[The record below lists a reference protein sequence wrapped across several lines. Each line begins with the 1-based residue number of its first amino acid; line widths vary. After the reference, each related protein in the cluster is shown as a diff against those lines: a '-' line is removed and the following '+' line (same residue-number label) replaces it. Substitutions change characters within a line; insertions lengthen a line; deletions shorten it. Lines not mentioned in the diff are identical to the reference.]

1 MDSLTLM
8 FSQLMYAVQRLSD
21 RVLYLEQE
29 LTETKMELENARNE
43 TQRALELEADNNMEL
58 RAENDRL
65 RAELATIYE
74 TYAILDQ
81 KY

>member
-1 MDSLTLM
+1 
-8 FSQLMYAVQRLSD
+8 
-21 RVLYLEQE
+21 
-29 LTETKMELENARNE
+29 MELENARNE
-43 TQRALELEADNNMEL
+43 TKRALELEADNNMEL